1 MKYLS
6 ALFAITMILCS
17 CSTEPK
23 SEYQGL
29 YSAFEGN
36 PSPETFKT
44 LMDAT
49 IEKIREL
56 EVADPERKEAL
67 ETGYK
72 ASKQMNNTAQAVG
85 FLNTYIRDYPEDPST
100 ADKLYELGVSL
111 NSANKAKASTTILQ
125 GFIQNYPQHEKVVE
139 AQKLIPEGSPSA
151 EDLLQDLGSN
161 MFQSEEG
168 QLNRQ
173 AARNYVDV
181 CEAYALTHPNDPK
194 SADYLHKAA
203 ETARAIRTIPKA
215 LALYDWIL
223 EKYPNHDKAPQALFL
238 KAFTY
243 DNNLNDVENARENY
257 EAFLA
262 KYPEDDFADD
272 TKFLLENLG
281 KTDEEILEA
290 LTKKAENK

>member
-6 ALFAITMILCS
+6 ALFAITLILCS

-100 ADKLYELGVSL
+100 ADKAAQVQKTCFKIWEAICFNLKKVS
-111 NSANKAKASTTILQ
+111 SI
-125 GFIQNYPQHEKVVE
+125 G
-139 AQKLIPEGSPSA
+139 KL
-151 EDLLQDLGSN
+151 
-161 MFQSEEG
+161 
-168 QLNRQ
+168 
-173 AARNYVDV
+173 
-181 CEAYALTHPNDPK
+181 
-194 SADYLHKAA
+194 
-203 ETARAIRTIPKA
+203 
-215 LALYDWIL
+215 
-223 EKYPNHDKAPQALFL
+223 
-238 KAFTY
+238 
-243 DNNLNDVENARENY
+243 RE
-257 EAFLA
+257 
-262 KYPEDDFADD
+262 
-272 TKFLLENLG
+272 
-281 KTDEEILEA
+281 IM
-290 LTKKAENK
+290 